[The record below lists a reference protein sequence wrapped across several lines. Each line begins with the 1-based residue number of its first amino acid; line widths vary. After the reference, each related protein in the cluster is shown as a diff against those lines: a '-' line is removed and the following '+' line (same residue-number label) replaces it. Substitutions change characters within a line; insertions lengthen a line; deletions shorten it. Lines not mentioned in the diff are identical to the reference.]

1 MEDPNEAYNDF
12 TEEYSRIRQGI
23 NGPVEIADSVNTL
36 QTIVPNLNEN
46 ARVFTQIITELA

>member
-1 MEDPNEAYNDF
+1 MKLIMILLKSTPESGRVL
-12 TEEYSRIRQGI
+12 TVQWRSHT
-23 NGPVEIADSVNTL
+23 DSVNTL